1 LGPSGRGK
9 PNYGRLHPK
18 KCGPFSLVSSR
29 YLNRSRIWICSAE
42 KKNQAVFEEEF
53 MAVDNPILQGS
64 AVGQSAVQRKSW
76 LGRNWKWLLA
86 ATFLMFVVFGAGI
99 FALIMS
105 WMRGSDVAQEA
116 VARAQ
121 ANPAIVQR
129 LGARIDEG
137 WLMSGSINVGTGGSG
152 DAQLVV
158 PVSGSKGNANI
169 YVIAHKIAGTWNYNQ
184 ILAVVEGSG
193 EKIDLLRSAQPVV
206 SQATAPGPAAASQAT
221 QNSTVVLVPPIP
233 QPSVPAPAA
242 SPAGGSD
249 IIQSQDTNTA
259 GITGELIQCRR
270 SAGVLSVKI
279 RFHNTTG
286 AGMGFYALGPNTSY
300 DKYYLA
306 AANKKY
312 FILKDTDGTYLAPGA
327 NWDCGASGVCEKL
340 GPGQGIIWWA
350 KFPAPSAD
358 VTKLDLFTPV
368 TPPFED
374 VPIADN

>member
-1 LGPSGRGK
+1 
-9 PNYGRLHPK
+9 
-18 KCGPFSLVSSR
+18 
-29 YLNRSRIWICSAE
+29 
-42 KKNQAVFEEEF
+42 

-64 AVGQSAVQRKSW
+64 AVGQNVAQRKSW
-76 LGRNWKWLLA
+76 LGRNWKWLLGGA
-86 ATFLMFVVFGAGI
+86 LLTMVVFAVGI

-121 ANPAIVQR
+121 ANPAMTQR

-152 DAQLVV
+152 DAEVVV
-158 PVSGSKGNANI
+158 PVSGPKGNANI

-184 ILAVVEGSG
+184 ILAVVESSG
-193 EKIDLLRSAQPVV
+193 EKIDLLRGPQPVV
-206 SQATAPGPAAASQAT
+206 SQATAPAPQAAQT
-221 QNSTVVLVPPIP
+221 STVAPVPPMVPPIP
-233 QPSVPAPAA
+233 QPGVAAAAA
-242 SPAGGSD
+242 SPVGGSNT
-249 IIQSQDTNTA
+249 IQSQDTNIQ
-259 GITGELIQCRR
+259 GVVGELIQCRR
-270 SAGVLSVKI
+270 AAGVLSVKI

-286 AGMGFYALGPNTSY
+286 AGMGFYALPPNAGY
-300 DKYYLA
+300 ERYYLA

-312 FILKDTDGTYLAPGA
+312 FILKDTDGTFLAPGFSY
-327 NWDCGASGVCEKL
+327 DCGMPGVCEKL
-340 GPGQGIIWWA
+340 GAGQSITWWA